1 MKINGRLLL
10 LAVVTGL
17 FMRLWTSVDR
27 GRVTENAGRSH
38 QSVPAETV
46 VADSQSL
53 QIESAPP
60 VSTVTARGSEVST
73 VVSEV
78 VSRPVDR
85 DENWTEQSAPI
96 PLPPALTAGSW
107 RVVDDTGRVA
117 RLEINRQDE
126 AMIASQDEEFHATQ
140 INGRRWYFIRLNSAE
155 RIAATVTPPVIRR
168 ISVPRVVRHATPT
181 IEIAQAPAP
190 EQPIASREVSPEFL
204 AEIANS
210 RLDLQWAAE
219 SAAEETSPVVAE
231 VTEVVEEVSTPI
243 ADTATGEQNA
253 AELVTEVPVVAI
265 PVALPDAVATVT
277 EVPAAQPV
285 VTDELQVEEAVEVP
299 DCVVKN
305 RKFDFTGFGDVV
317 PGGETLGDER
327 PAAVD
332 LPEAL

>member
-27 GRVTENAGRSH
+27 GRVTETLSRTH

-46 VADSQSL
+46 VADSHSIQT
-53 QIESAPP
+53 ESAPS
-60 VSTVTARGSEVST
+60 VSAVTAGEPEVST
-73 VVSEV
+73 VVGEV
-78 VSRPVDR
+78 VSRPLDR
-85 DENWTEQSAPI
+85 DENWTAQSAPI

-117 RLEINRQDE
+117 RLEISRPDE
-126 AMIASQDEEFHATQ
+126 ASIANQDGEFHTTQ

-155 RIAATVTPPVIRR
+155 RIAATVPSPVIRR
-168 ISVPRVVRHATPT
+168 ISLPRVVRNATPT
-181 IEIAQAPAP
+181 IEIAPPPAP
-190 EQPIASREVSPEFL
+190 EQPNVPQEVSPEFL
-204 AEIANS
+204 AEIADS

-231 VTEVVEEVSTPI
+231 VTEAAEEVVSPL
-243 ADTATGEQNA
+243 ADTATVEQNR

-265 PVALPDAVATVT
+265 PVALPDAVATIA
-277 EVPAAQPV
+277 EIPAAQPV

-317 PGGETLGDER
+317 SGDETLGDER